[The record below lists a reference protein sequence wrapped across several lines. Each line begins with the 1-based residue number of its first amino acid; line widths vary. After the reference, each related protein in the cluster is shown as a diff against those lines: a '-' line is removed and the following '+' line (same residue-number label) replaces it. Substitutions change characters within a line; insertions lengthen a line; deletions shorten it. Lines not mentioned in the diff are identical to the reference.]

1 MSAAADSPTTLAE
14 FGILSTE
21 RLIVRPVE
29 QGDLPDLLAVNGDA
43 ETTRFLPYATWTR
56 LDDARAWSQ
65 RMRSIEAGGTALQLV
80 VEQREVASTHGHVI
94 GTILL
99 FKWDAA
105 SARIE
110 LGYVLARSH
119 WGQGLMHEALRGVCA
134 RLFSALAIRRI
145 EAEVDVANT
154 ASHQLLLRLGFAVEG
169 RLRQRWVV
177 RERCYDVHLYGLL
190 ATDPGP
196 DFKG

>member
-1 MSAAADSPTTLAE
+1 MSATADNPLTLAE
-14 FGILSTE
+14 FGSLSTE

-29 QGDLPDLLAVNGDA
+29 EGDLPDLLAVNGDA
-43 ETTRFLPYATWTR
+43 ETTRFLPYAAWQH
-56 LDDARAWSQ
+56 LDDARAWLQ
-65 RMRSIEAGGTALQLV
+65 RMRSIEASGTALQLV
-80 VEQREVASTHGHVI
+80 VEQRSDGRVI
-94 GTILL
+94 GTVLL

-177 RERCYDVHLYGLL
+177 RERCYDVQLYGLL
-190 ATDPGP
+190 ATDPRP

>member
-1 MSAAADSPTTLAE
+1 MSAAADSPTTLAD
-14 FGILSTE
+14 FGSLSTE

-29 QGDLPDLLAVNGDA
+29 EGDLPDLLAVNGDA
-43 ETTRFLPYATWTR
+43 ETTRFLPYATWTS
-56 LDDARAWSQ
+56 LDDARAWLQ
-65 RMRSIEAGGTALQLV
+65 RMRSIEAGGTALQLA
-80 VEQREVASTHGHVI
+80 VEQRSDGRVI
-94 GTILL
+94 GTSLL
-99 FKWDAA
+99 FKWDAT

-145 EAEVDVANT
+145 EAEVDVVNT

-190 ATDPGP
+190 ATDPHP
-196 DFKG
+196 DSKG

>member
-1 MSAAADSPTTLAE
+1 VSTTADSPATLAE
-14 FGILSTE
+14 LGSLRTE

-29 QGDLPDLLAVNGDA
+29 EGDLPDLLAVNGDA

-56 LDDARAWSQ
+56 LDDARAWLQ
-65 RMRSIEAGGTALQLV
+65 RMRGIEAGGTALQLV
-80 VEQREVASTHGHVI
+80 VEQRSDGRVI

-134 RLFSALAIRRI
+134 RLFSSLAIRRI

-190 ATDPGP
+190 ATDPSP
-196 DFKG
+196 DLKG